1 MRDVERLFA
10 FPWSIYSLNSVA
22 SSRYQMYGRKFTD
35 AADGVFQLSDVE
47 PRHALAHRA
56 Q

>member
-10 FPWSIYSLNSVA
+10 FPWTIYSLNGMA
-22 SSRYQMYGRKFTD
+22 SSKYQIRGRKFTD